1 MKNRVIHFIGIK
13 GAGMAALARICYKLG
28 YEVQGS
34 DLSKYIFTQDELQKL
49 DIPIYDFNA
58 QNIKDNMSVVIG
70 NAFQDDHEEVAAA
83 LANESVETYRYH
95 EFLGTLLPNYRSV
108 AVSGTHGKTTTTAL
122 LRVMLSYTKETGYL
136 IGDGRGDLVPDDEYF
151 ALEACEY
158 KRHFLAYKPDI
169 AIMTSFEID
178 HVDYFKSQR
187 DFLDAFEAFSENVKD
202 LVIVWGD
209 DPHYSDLTLN
219 QKVMTYGLGE
229 ANDLQARNIENN
241 ETHSQFDVFYKDQFI
256 HRFDLP
262 IVGDHMVLN
271 ALAVIGVGIYDGIEA
286 LDMEVGLQEFKG
298 AKRRFAIDSDE
309 TNIYI
314 DDYAHHPTEI
324 AVTLDAARKRY
335 PDKTITAIFK
345 PHRVGRL
352 AHFADEFAQA
362 LSKADHVYLSPFTS
376 IDDFEEGIDIDI
388 SYLQDRIPN
397 SKIIEN
403 NADDIDDLSQHA
415 PGVFVFMSS
424 KDIYDLKDALKNR
437 FN

>member
-1 MKNRVIHFIGIK
+1 MKNRVIHFIAIK

-219 QKVMTYGLGE
+219 QKGMTYGLGE

-241 ETHSQFDVFYKDQFI
+241 ETHSQFDVFYKDPFI

-335 PDKTITAIFK
+335 PDKTITAIFN

-403 NADDIDDLSQHA
+403 NEDDIDDLSQHA

>member
-1 MKNRVIHFIGIK
+1 
-13 GAGMAALARICYKLG
+13 
-28 YEVQGS
+28 
-34 DLSKYIFTQDELQKL
+34 
-49 DIPIYDFNA
+49 
-58 QNIKDNMSVVIG
+58 
-70 NAFQDDHEEVAAA
+70 
-83 LANESVETYRYH
+83 
-95 EFLGTLLPNYRSV
+95 
-108 AVSGTHGKTTTTAL
+108 
-122 LRVMLSYTKETGYL
+122 
-136 IGDGRGDLVPDDEYF
+136 
-151 ALEACEY
+151 
-158 KRHFLAYKPDI
+158 
-169 AIMTSFEID
+169 
-178 HVDYFKSQR
+178 
-187 DFLDAFEAFSENVKD
+187 
-202 LVIVWGD
+202 
-209 DPHYSDLTLN
+209 
-219 QKVMTYGLGE
+219 MTYGLGE

>member
-403 NADDIDDLSQHA
+403 NADYIDDLSQHA